1 MEFEAKV
8 EGGLPVDF
16 SGARVS
22 FKAQVSSIS
31 TGAEGRDKHLKTI
44 DFLIWKII
52 RRSAL
57 QVKRLSNQV
66 RTPTKW

>member
-52 RRSAL
+52 
-57 QVKRLSNQV
+57 
-66 RTPTKW
+66 